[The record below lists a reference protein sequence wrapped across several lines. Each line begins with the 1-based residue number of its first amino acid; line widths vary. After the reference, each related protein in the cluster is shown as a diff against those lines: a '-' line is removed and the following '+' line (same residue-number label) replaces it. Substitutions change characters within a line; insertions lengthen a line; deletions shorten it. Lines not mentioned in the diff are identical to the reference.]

1 MDWHWMTESFALGLQ
16 QMSWLEALGVLMG
29 VASVFFA
36 TRENILVFPT
46 GIVSNI
52 IFIYLCFVVGLY
64 GDMGINAYYFF
75 MSIYGWYFWSRTD
88 DKGEVTRVTW
98 LNGRGIMVSA
108 VLFLLFFGL
117 LAFSLVELTDST
129 VPYWDAFTTASA
141 FVGMYLMA
149 QKKVENWIA
158 WIVTDLVS
166 IPLYFHKGL
175 VLTSLQFLL
184 FTILA
189 VIGLMAWIKSAKK
202 HAID

>member
-1 MDWHWMTESFALGLQ
+1 
-16 QMSWLEALGVLMG
+16 
-29 VASVFFA
+29 
-36 TRENILVFPT
+36 
-46 GIVSNI
+46 
-52 IFIYLCFVVGLY
+52 
-64 GDMGINAYYFF
+64 DMGINAYSFF

-88 DKGEVTRVTW
+88 DKAEVTPATW
-98 LNGRGIMVSA
+98 PNGRGIMVA
-108 VLFLLFFGL
+108 LCLLLLFFGL
-117 LAFSLVELTDST
+117 LAFSLVALSDST

-149 QKKVENWIA
+149 KKKVENWIA

-166 IPLYFHKGL
+166 IPLYFYKGL